1 VTVEQLLD
9 HLDGMRPTGNGS
21 WIARCPA
28 HDDRNPSLSVALGD
42 DGRVL
47 LKCHAGCTT
56 EEIVASIGLTMADLF
71 AERPDR
77 DGMREIVATYDYVDE
92 DGTLLFQVVRFAPKD
107 FRQRRPNGN
116 GGWDWRLGD
125 VRRVLYRLPQV
136 LETARAGGKVAV
148 VEGEKDVHALEAHG
162 AIATCNP
169 GGAGKWRQEYA
180 ESLRGAEV
188 AVIADDDEV
197 GRKHAREVARSLD
210 GIAAAVE
217 VLKPVVGKDIADHLA
232 TGRRLDELVGIT
244 SHESQGDQV
253 APTTAELLD
262 ALATTI
268 RRYVVVSEAQRD
280 AEALWT
286 LHAHA
291 IEAADSTPYLSITSA
306 EKQSGKSRN
315 LEVLAQL
322 VPRPMEAANVSD
334 AALFRALGSEDGPM
348 TLLFDE
354 IDSIFGRN
362 VAKTREEQRGLL
374 NAGWRRGAVAWRC
387 EGEGSKQ
394 TPVSF
399 PVFGAK
405 ALAGIGEL
413 PETLADRSIPIR
425 LRRRRPDE
433 KVERGRYR
441 AIVAACEP
449 LRLAAI
455 RWTGEHVDTL
465 RDAEPELPEELSDRA
480 QDGAEP
486 LLAIADLAGGEWPQR
501 ARRALVGLHRDKPEE
516 SESQG
521 VRLLADIR
529 AAFDGKDRI
538 TTVELLT
545 ALKADDEA
553 PWDEWG
559 RSGAGL
565 MPRALSRLLAPYG
578 IRPGDLRTPDG
589 TKKGYKR
596 EQFEDAWQ
604 RYLPSDPPPKRD
616 KRDIGSSK
624 PKSGGFE
631 SATERGSSRIENDL
645 NPHRNGD
652 VADVADGSWDGEP
665 QAATETEEAEAKR
678 LERKFGLDIGDSR

>member
-1 VTVEQLLD
+1 MTAEQFLD
-9 HLDGMRPTGNGS
+9 HLEGTKPTGNGS

-28 HDDRNPSLSVALGD
+28 HDDRNPSLSVAQGD

-47 LKCHAGCTT
+47 LKCHADCST
-56 EEIVASIGLTMADLF
+56 EEIVAALGLTLGDLF
-71 AERPDR
+71 AERRSGDR
-77 DGMREIVATYDYVDE
+77 KREIVATYPYVDE
-92 DGTLLFQVVRFAPKD
+92 SGGLLYEVVRFAPKD
-107 FRQRRPNGN
+107 FRQRRPDGN
-116 GGWDWRLGD
+116 GGWNWRLGD

-136 LETARAGGKVAV
+136 LKAARAGGKVTV

-162 AIATCNP
+162 VIATCNP

-180 ESLRGAEV
+180 ESLRGARV
-188 AVIADDDEV
+188 VVIADDDEV

-217 VLKPVVGKDIADHLA
+217 VLKPVAGKDIADHLA
-232 TGRRLDELVGIT
+232 AGCRFDELVEIT
-244 SHESQGDQV
+244 SYKSQGDQI
-253 APTTAELLD
+253 APTTTELLD

-291 IEAADSTPYLSITSA
+291 IEVADSTPYLSITSA

-334 AALFRALGSEDGPM
+334 AALFRALGSEDEPM

-362 VAKTREEQRGLL
+362 VANTKEEQRGLL
-374 NAGWRRGAVAWRC
+374 NAGWRRGAKAYRC
-387 EGEGSKQ
+387 VGEGSRQ
-394 TPVSF
+394 EVRAYT
-399 PVFGAK
+399 VFGAK
-405 ALAGIGEL
+405 ALAGIGDL

-425 LRRRRPDE
+425 LRRRRLDE
-433 KVERGRYR
+433 EVERGRYR
-441 AIVAACEP
+441 NIVAVCEP
-449 LRLAAI
+449 LRLAAA
-455 RWTGEHVDTL
+455 RWARENMDTL
-465 RDAEPELPEELSDRA
+465 RDAEPDLPEQLSDRA

-486 LLAIADLAGGEWPQR
+486 LLAIADLAGGEWPKR
-501 ARRALVGLHRDKPEE
+501 ARRALVELHRDKPED

-529 AAFDGKDRI
+529 AAIGDKDRI
-538 TTVELLT
+538 TTAELLT
-545 ALKADDEA
+545 VLKADDEA
-553 PWDEWG
+553 PWGELG
-559 RSGAGL
+559 KSGDGL
-565 MPRALSRLLAPYG
+565 KPRALSRLLAPYG
-578 IRPGDLRTPDG
+578 IHPVDIRTPDG

-604 RYLPSDPPPKRD
+604 RYLPPHPLPIRD
-616 KRDIGSSK
+616 KGDIGSTK
-624 PKSGGFE
+624 PKSGGYV
-631 SATERGSSRIENDL
+631 SATEGGVSRIESGSK
-645 NPHRNGD
+645 PHGNAD
-652 VADVADGSWDGEP
+652 VADVADGSLDGAP

-678 LERKFGLDIGDSR
+678 LEHKFGLDIGDSR